1 MPGAKYSGWCRA
13 RCPLEE
19 TDRFRPPHVGEVFLV
34 RPTAANGS
42 SSSNNNNGPDYEL
55 PEGPTS
61 NLFVITRDGT
71 LRTAPPADGRPTA
84 LRGYAQT
91 LVIGAAERCG
101 IPVDTAG
108 PVRVGD
114 GGGDGGESRMWE
126 EMFVTSSVR
135 LIVPVGR
142 LFVPEYGGESG
153 MVLRTL
159 WTHGGGTGWQGA
171 GMAQVVQGTA
181 ASQSVHGGMRERGGG
196 NGCGRYSNR
205 GVWTWTRFAHSW
217 DKQMFDTPSGK
228 RGFVWPRRTPFA
240 HGDGAGTRP
249 GTPKRQ
255 ETDPPPEFLAPSGC
269 GRCTLPPHRDKGGRR
284 ERAVAPIYRPA
295 TRTNCCCCSLRTVR

>member
-1 MPGAKYSGWCRA
+1 M
-13 RCPLEE
+13 
-19 TDRFRPPHVGEVFLV
+19 
-34 RPTAANGS
+34 
-42 SSSNNNNGPDYEL
+42 
-55 PEGPTS
+55 
-61 NLFVITRDGT
+61 FVITRDGT

-91 LVIGAAERCG
+91 LVIGAVEWCG

-159 WTHGGGTGWQGA
+159 WTHGGGHRVAGSRYGA
-171 GMAQVVQGTA
+171 GCT
-181 ASQSVHGGMRERGGG
+181 G
-196 NGCGRYSNR
+196 NCC
-205 GVWTWTRFAHSW
+205 VTICTRRNE
-217 DKQMFDTPSGK
+217 G
-228 RGFVWPRRTPFA
+228 
-240 HGDGAGTRP
+240 
-249 GTPKRQ
+249 
-255 ETDPPPEFLAPSGC
+255 E
-269 GRCTLPPHRDKGGRR
+269 GRR
-284 ERAVAPIYRPA
+284 QRV
-295 TRTNCCCCSLRTVR
+295 RTVQQPRCVDVDPFRT